1 MIREKLQKFLGWLV
15 PQQTMTIHRLEGVPI
30 AIGHEMSADRIHQI
44 LRASE
49 NGQSDEY
56 LALVRDIVTG
66 DGSILTAFTQRKTR
80 LLSKPWKISS
90 KLTSDVDAERN
101 NRFCT
106 EQLEGCEGLFVSLC
120 HLLDASFWPV
130 AVVEKTY
137 ALGTE
142 PGVRFRLAKLTPVPH
157 HLLDFR
163 QGILRIKETGPDGYP
178 TGQLLDAD
186 PQRYVIHRGH
196 LLQSLPDCWGGPAR
210 AAVFWWFI
218 AASAR
223 GWWTQGVERNGVP
236 FLVGKYDAANP
247 ADRLSLLDAFRASAR
262 TFGLAL
268 SRETEVEV
276 FKDMASGDA
285 ATQRQLL
292 EFAQEQVTRLIAGQT
307 MTSKAATAG
316 IGGGQQADVQDSVLT
331 DLAQFDAVLLG
342 ATLDEQVLR
351 PLLRLNS
358 LEGPVPAISWQVA
371 SEDAQEIARVLETLA
386 KAGIRLR
393 PEALASLSETVGY
406 PVALDGVQG
415 GNAAADGVPVD
426 ALPAAMAL
434 NGAQTKA
441 LSDLVS
447 AVTTGT
453 LPYPSALNTAR
464 AAFPDIAD
472 DILLAIFEP
481 AREFRPAVAL
491 SATLSPPHSAGP
503 LSRAFRGTLAP
514 VRRLIE
520 TSTGP
525 EDLTS
530 KLAAFYADLPVTR
543 LAALT
548 AEALEAQAADT
559 AARFRR

>member
-1 MIREKLQKFLGWLV
+1 MIRETLQKFLGWLV
-15 PQQTMTIHRLEGVPI
+15 PQQPVTIHRLEGVPI
-30 AIGHEMSADRIHQI
+30 AIGQEMSADRIHQI

-49 NGQSDEY
+49 AGQSDEY
-56 LALVRDIVTG
+56 LALIRDIVTG
-66 DGSILTAFTQRKTR
+66 DGSILTAFNQRKTR

-90 KLTSDVDAERN
+90 KLTADADADRN
-101 NRFCT
+101 NKFCT
-106 EQLEGCEGLFVSLC
+106 AQMEGCEGLFVSLC

-137 ALGTE
+137 APATE
-142 PGVRFRLAKLTPVPH
+142 PGQRFRLAKLCPVPH

-163 QGILRIKETGPDGYP
+163 QGILRIKETGADGYP
-178 TGQLLDAD
+178 TGNLLDAD
-186 PQRYVIHRGH
+186 PQRYIIHRGH

-247 ADRLSLLDAFRASAR
+247 ADRLGLLDAFRASAR

-285 ATQRQLL
+285 ATHQRLL

-307 MTSKAATAG
+307 MTSKAAAAG
-316 IGGGQQADVQDSVLT
+316 IGGGAQADVQDSVLT

-342 ATLDEQVLR
+342 ATLDEQLLR
-351 PLLRLNS
+351 PLLKLNAM
-358 LEGPVPAISWQVA
+358 EGPVPAISWQVA
-371 SEDAQEIARVLETLA
+371 SDDALALAKVLETLA
-386 KAGIRLR
+386 KAGIKLR
-393 PEALASLSETVGY
+393 PEALAALSEAVGY
-406 PVALDGVQG
+406 PVTYDPAG
-415 GNAAADGVPVD
+415 AAVAVPGAGAGPVP
-426 ALPAAMAL
+426 LSAA
-434 NGAQTKA
+434 
-441 LSDLVS
+441 
-447 AVTTGT
+447 GT
-453 LPYPSALNTAR
+453 LLG
-464 AAFPDIAD
+464 
-472 DILLAIFEP
+472 
-481 AREFRPAVAL
+481 
-491 SATLSPPHSAGP
+491 PHAAGP

-514 VRRLIE
+514 VRLLIE

-530 KLAAFYADLPVTR
+530 KLAAFYADLPVAR

-548 AEALEAQAADT
+548 GEALEAQAADT

>member
-56 LALVRDIVTG
+56 LALIRDIVTG
-66 DGSILTAFTQRKTR
+66 DSSILTAFNQRKTR

-90 KLTSDVDAERN
+90 KLTADVDADRN

-106 EQLEGCEGLFVSLC
+106 AQVEGCEGLFVSLC

-130 AVVEKTY
+130 AVVEKTF
-137 ALGTE
+137 ALSTD

-186 PQRYVIHRGH
+186 PQRYIIHRGH

-236 FLVGKYDAANP
+236 FLVGKYDSANP

-292 EFAQEQVTRLIAGQT
+292 EFAQEQITRLIAGQT
-307 MTSKAATAG
+307 MTSKAAAVG

-342 ATLDEQVLR
+342 ATLDEQLLR

-358 LEGPVPAISWQVA
+358 LDGPVPAISWQVA

-393 PEALASLSETVGY
+393 PEALASLSEAVGY
-406 PVALDGVQG
+406 PVALDPTG
-415 GNAAADGVPVD
+415 GT
-426 ALPAAMAL
+426 
-434 NGAQTKA
+434 GAQGA
-441 LSDLVS
+441 PN
-447 AVTTGT
+447 AGT
-453 LPYPSALNTAR
+453 VQR
-464 AAFPDIAD
+464 
-472 DILLAIFEP
+472 LLA
-481 AREFRPAVAL
+481 AL
-491 SATLSPPHSAGP
+491 SAPTDPDPGTLSGPHAAGP

-525 EDLTS
+525 DDLTS